1 MKCLHALSF
10 VPVVLTVLATPALGQ
25 NAQAPAPGPE
35 WYLIGVGGAAF
46 NQDFDNPTTVVGGEF
61 GERLHRDVYAYVG
74 LTYLDNLMSQQMR
87 DYLDQA
93 SGSLGAS
100 FTGRDR
106 GLAFTLG
113 AKFMLP
119 TSARLRPYFGGG
131 FGLLNLERTISD
143 PLLGDVTRIFPA
155 ISGLNDGVVPS
166 GENATTNPLGEL
178 IVGFGG
184 AFNRRGYFDIKYRY
198 GHAFQSSVNVDFSQ
212 ISAAIGVTF

>member
-25 NAQAPAPGPE
+25 NAQAPAAGPE

-46 NQDFDNPTTVVGGEF
+46 NQDFENPTTVVGGEF
-61 GERLHRDVYAYVG
+61 GERVHRDVYAYVG

-113 AKFMLP
+113 AKYMLP
-119 TSARLRPYFGGG
+119 TSRRLRSLPG
-131 FGLLNLERTISD
+131 RPRPRRS
-143 PLLGDVTRIFPA
+143 PR
-155 ISGLNDGVVPS
+155 SRS
-166 GENATTNPLGEL
+166 AT
-178 IVGFGG
+178 
-184 AFNRRGYFDIKYRY
+184 ARRPKRR
-198 GHAFQSSVNVDFSQ
+198 
-212 ISAAIGVTF
+212 AAT

>member
-10 VPVVLTVLATPALGQ
+10 VPVLLTVLASPALGQ
-25 NAQAPAPGPE
+25 NAQAPAGGPGS
-35 WYLIGVGGAAF
+35 YLIGVGGAAL
-46 NQDFDNPTTVVGGEF
+46 NLDFENPTTVVGGEF
-61 GERLHRDVYAYVG
+61 GERVHRDVYAYVG

-93 SGSLGAS
+93 SANLGAS

-113 AKFMLP
+113 AKYLLP
-119 TSARLRPYFGGG
+119 TTARLRPYFGGG
-131 FGLLNLERTISD
+131 FGLMNLERTISD
-143 PLLGDVTRIFPA
+143 PLIGDVTRIFPA

-178 IVGFGG
+178 LVGFGG
-184 AFNRRGYFDIKYRY
+184 PFNRRGYFDVKYRY
-198 GHAFQSSVNVDFSQ
+198 GRVFQASENVDFSQ